1 MFIDTNAVRPH
12 HLGLAAGALVALA
25 VVIGLVPRGRRRI
38 FTEKLAWGS
47 VSGLGAGA
55 ILVALFYV
63 PFVGYFLMVSLD
75 RLLPYAWKI
84 GIRLPPLGMVLLV
97 FGVVGFLVG
106 LSAGIGAV
114 LQSRSSEEQDADA
127 TGRPAAR

>member
-1 MFIDTNAVRPH
+1 MLIDANAVRLYH
-12 HLGLAAGALVALA
+12 IGFVACALLVLA
-25 VVIGLVPRGRRRI
+25 VVILFLPRGRRRI
-38 FTEKLAWGS
+38 FAEKVAWGS

-63 PFVGYFLMVSLD
+63 PFVGYFLMVCLD

-84 GIRLPPLGMVLLV
+84 GIRLPPLGMVLFV
-97 FGVVGFLVG
+97 FGVVGFLIG

-114 LQSRSSEEQDADA
+114 VRSRRSTGEEAD
-127 TGRPAAR
+127 GPPAAE